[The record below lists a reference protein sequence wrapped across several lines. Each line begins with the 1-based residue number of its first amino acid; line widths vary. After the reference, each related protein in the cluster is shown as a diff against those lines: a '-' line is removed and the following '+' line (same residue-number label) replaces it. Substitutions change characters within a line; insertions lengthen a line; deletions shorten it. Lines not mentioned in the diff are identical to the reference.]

1 MTARSPFK
9 HLAAIAGL
17 GLALALAGT
26 GATRAAEIAPDQRA
40 AFEAIVRDYI
50 LKNPEILQEALAELE
65 KRQQDAQRV
74 VQKQMVTSEKTA
86 LLNSPHHS
94 VVGNPAGDVTLVEFF
109 DYNCSYCKRSLG
121 DVVELAKS
129 DPRLRIVLKDF
140 PVLGPDSVEASQVA
154 LAVRQQLKGDK
165 YLEFHTKL
173 MASKGRVGKERAIA
187 VAKELGVD
195 TTKLA
200 KDMEAPEV
208 KAAIDD
214 TVRLGDRLGL
224 TGTPSFVIGEEV
236 ISGAVGIEPLKGV
249 VASVRQCGKATC

>member
-1 MTARSPFK
+1 MIVRTSFLR
-9 HLAAIAGL
+9 LAAVAGF
-17 GLALALAGT
+17 GLALALAGSA
-26 GATRAAEIAPDQRA
+26 ATRAADITPDQRT

-65 KRQQDAQRV
+65 RRQQDAQHV
-74 VQKQMVTSEKTA
+74 AQKQMVANEKAA
-86 LLNSPHHS
+86 LVNSPHHS

-109 DYNCSYCKRSLG
+109 DYNCSFCKRSLG
-121 DVVELAKS
+121 DVVELTKS
-129 DPRLRIVLKDF
+129 DPRLRVILKDF

-165 YLEFHTKL
+165 YLEFHAKL
-173 MASKGRVGKERAIA
+173 MASKGRVGKERAIV

-195 TTKLA
+195 TARLA

-224 TGTPSFVIGEEV
+224 TGTPSFVIGEDV
-236 ISGAVGIEPLKGV
+236 ISGAVGLEPLQSA